1 MDDLS
6 ARLQLSGVSP
16 RSSSRSLVPMR
27 RLNTIEEAGGPA
39 GPGGSGLRGNK
50 KAPVPA
56 PRMHSSHQADDAQD
70 EQEGAGPALP
80 PELPPPRGWA
90 PEGSDPHGETAAPLL
105 RGSSTGSQGDSDGHR
120 GTK

>member
-6 ARLQLSGVSP
+6 ARLSGVSP

-39 GPGGSGLRGNK
+39 GPGRSSLRGNR

-56 PRMHSSHQADDAQD
+56 PRRDSSYQADDAQD
-70 EQEGAGPALP
+70 KQEGAGPVLP
-80 PELPPPRGWA
+80 PELPPPRGWV
-90 PEGSDPHGETAAPLL
+90 PEGPDPRGETAAPLL
-105 RGSSTGSQGDSDGHR
+105 RGPSPGSRDDIDGHR
-120 GTK
+120 GTD